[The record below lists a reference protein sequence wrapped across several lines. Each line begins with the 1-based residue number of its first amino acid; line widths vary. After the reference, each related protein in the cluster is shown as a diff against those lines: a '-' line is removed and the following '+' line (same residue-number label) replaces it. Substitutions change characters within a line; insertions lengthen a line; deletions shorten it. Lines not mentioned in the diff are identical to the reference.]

1 MTNYFDIVIIG
12 TGTGGSTMAHKLSS
26 TNKKILVLERGGFIP
41 KEKQNWDPHEV
52 VNNGRYRPNEQW
64 YDKDD
69 KPFKPFIHYN
79 VGGNSK
85 MYGAALFRFRES
97 DFKAVEH
104 YGGMSPAWPFG
115 YETLKDYYTQAEK
128 LYSVHGKRGADPT
141 EPPDQAE
148 YPLPPLAYEP
158 LIKDLDTKLKNIGLK
173 PFPLPM
179 GIRLPQDYTTTEA
192 PVVLEN
198 FDGFPDP
205 TDSKA
210 DGHVV
215 CLRPA
220 LVNKNITLLTHAYV
234 DRLET
239 DEEGKKVTRVVTEV
253 KGEKMIFN
261 AGVVIVACGA
271 VNSAALL
278 LRSANSKHPAGLANS
293 SDQVGRNLMLHH
305 NGCLVAF
312 SKKKNDCVFQKSL
325 GIADFYHK
333 SEGEQFPLG
342 EIQLMGR
349 NDQDTILWMGETLFP
364 GVGYEKLK
372 EMSIDF
378 WLTAEDLPS
387 ADNRVTIREDG
398 SIKVSYTR
406 NNYTAYEKLKEKLK
420 EIFTKLGETDSDY
433 RDVKWG
439 GYDLDISG
447 MSHQNGTLRF
457 GADPAESVLDLN
469 CKAHDLD
476 NLYVVDASFFPSCG
490 AFNPALTIAA
500 NALRVGDHI
509 ISHLLNRRKI
519 MPVRQFISID
529 KVLL

>member
-1 MTNYFDIVIIG
+1 MTNHYDIIIIG
-12 TGTGGSTMAHKLSS
+12 TGSGGSTMAYKLAP
-26 TNKKILVLERGGFIP
+26 TGKKILLLERGGFIP

-52 VNNGRYRPNEQW
+52 VTLGRYRPKEDW
-64 YDKDD
+64 YDKDG
-69 KPFKPFIHYN
+69 KPFKPYIHYN

-97 DFKAVEH
+97 DFEEVKH
-104 YGGMSPAWPFG
+104 YGGTSPAWPFG
-115 YETLKDYYTQAEK
+115 YETLEDYYTQAER
-128 LYSVHGKRGADPT
+128 LYSVHGKRGVDPS
-141 EPPDQAE
+141 EPPAKTD
-148 YPLPPLAYEP
+148 YPLPALPYEP
-158 LIKDLDTKLKNIGLK
+158 LIMDLEEKLHRLGLQ

-179 GIRLPQDYTTTEA
+179 GVRLPQDYTATEA

-198 FDGFPDP
+198 FDGFPDL

-210 DGHVV
+210 DGQVM

-220 LVNKNITLLTHAYV
+220 LMNKNVTMMTHAYV
-234 DRLET
+234 EKLET
-239 DEEGKKVTRVVTEV
+239 NPGGTKITHVVTDI
-253 KGEKMIFN
+253 KGEKIRFSADM
-261 AGVVIVACGA
+261 VIVACGA

-278 LRSANSKHPAGLANS
+278 LRSANEKHPNGLANS

-312 SKKKNDCVFQKSL
+312 TKKKNDCVFQKSL
-325 GIADFYHK
+325 GIADFYHVADD
-333 SEGEQFPLG
+333 SPFPLG

-349 NDQDTILWMGETLFP
+349 NDPDTILWMGETLFP
-364 GVGYEKLK
+364 GKSYEELK

-378 WLTAEDLPS
+378 WLTSEDLPS
-387 ADNRVTIREDG
+387 PDNRVTLRKDG
-398 SIKVSYTR
+398 SIQVNYTR

-420 EIFTKLGETDSDY
+420 LIFEELGKMDPDY
-433 RDVKWG
+433 KDVKWG

-457 GADPAESVLDLN
+457 GADPATSVLDLN
-469 CKAHDLD
+469 CKAHDLE
-476 NLYVVDASFFPSCG
+476 NLYVADASFFPSCG

-509 ISHLLNRRKI
+509 INHVLSQKKN
-519 MPVRQFISID
+519 VTD
-529 KVLL
+529 KQMTAFKRVLS